1 MMPKPQRHLALI
13 VEDDAPAAEGLLEI
27 VKAAGCDATV
37 CDNKAAAL
45 GELTSRSYCLVI
57 LDLQIKGDQDA
68 IQGHAVH
75 GESLLREIRAM
86 FPERGPSSH
95 VLPVIVVS
103 GVAREVE
110 TAVEVMKFGAT
121 DLVRKPINSQKIVGA
136 IETALAGAG
145 RVNHANC
152 RMLKSTPRV
161 DRDAIVIEIPGA
173 RNKTRTA
180 VKVEGRTSWLPVSSL
195 IVLLRLMVGHMRSS
209 TVHKHD
215 LGATDDSSSKAVSR
229 LRDYLGHVGSDAQRL
244 ITNDQHGSYGLAANV
259 VIGTCDTQE
268 LIRIGDHRIT
278 ELARDLDALM
288 TT

>member
-1 MMPKPQRHLALI
+1 MIPKAQRHLALI

-45 GELTSRSYCLVI
+45 SELTSHPYCLVI

-86 FPERGPSSH
+86 FPDRGPSSH
-95 VLPVIVVS
+95 ALPVIVVS

-121 DLVRKPINSQKIVGA
+121 DLVRKPINSQRIVGA

-145 RVNHANC
+145 RADHTNC
-152 RMLKSTPRV
+152 RTLQSTPRL
-161 DRDAIVIEIPGA
+161 DPSAIVIEIPGT
-173 RNKTRTA
+173 RNKSRTA
-180 VKVEGRTSWLPVSSL
+180 VVVGGRTSWLPVSSL
-195 IVLLRLMVGHMRSS
+195 VVLLRLMVGHLRSS
-209 TVHKHD
+209 QVHKRD
-215 LGATDDSSSKAVSR
+215 LGASDDPSFKAISR
-229 LRDYLGHVGSDAQRL
+229 LRDYLGYVGVDAQQL
-244 ITNDQHGSYGLAANV
+244 ITNDQHGNYGLARNV
-259 VIGTCDTQE
+259 VIGACDTQE

-278 ELARDLDALM
+278 PLASDLAALR